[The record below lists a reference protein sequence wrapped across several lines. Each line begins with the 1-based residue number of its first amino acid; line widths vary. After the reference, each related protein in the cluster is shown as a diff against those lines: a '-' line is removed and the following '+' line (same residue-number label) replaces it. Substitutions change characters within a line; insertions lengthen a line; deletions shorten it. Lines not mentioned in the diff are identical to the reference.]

1 MFYLLEKITI
11 NFMTA
16 KIYGTLKVCDENY
29 EDGIGFGIV
38 G

>member
-1 MFYLLEKITI
+1 
-11 NFMTA
+11 MTA

-38 G
+38 GQFRQNYLKYAK